1 MGTSCINTILT
12 LALSDAGVFLDAV
25 NTTHIRCRCRSKC
38 LLFITSVAYKLC
50 PQPTSSSMVD
60 LLQSNRKLTQITVRA
75 EKSIKFLPCFGFR
88 ISIVDVT
95 PDELMILL
103 TDTTIVA

>member
-1 MGTSCINTILT
+1 
-12 LALSDAGVFLDAV
+12 
-25 NTTHIRCRCRSKC
+25 
-38 LLFITSVAYKLC
+38 
-50 PQPTSSSMVD
+50 MVD

-75 EKSIKFLPCFGFR
+75 EKSTKFLQFFGFR